1 MKLNKIANSLYW
13 RISVSF
19 LVLLLILG
27 LAYVMITAFAA
38 ERYFKETT
46 QRLNAHVAESML
58 LEVQPFINGE
68 VNEEALGKIMH
79 SMMAVNPSLEVYL
92 INPQGKILS
101 YVVLTKDVKL
111 DKIDLIPVQDFLQ
124 TAGEKYILGDDPRN
138 PGKKTIFSAT
148 KVEENGQL
156 MGYVYM
162 VLASKQYTTI
172 TQALISS
179 YWLRVGTNAFILTLL
194 AAMIIGLAL
203 IWILTR
209 NLRQIIHIFKRF
221 EEGDT
226 SARIPENLMKGEL
239 ANLSKTFNT
248 MADTILRNIEDL
260 KEVDSLRRELIANV
274 SHDLRSPLAVIHG
287 YIETLMMKEE
297 KLSPEQRQKYLQ
309 IILNSSDKL
318 NQLVSDLFE
327 LSKLEAKQIQ
337 LKKESFMINE
347 LLADAAVSYN
357 VLAEEKGISIHSH
370 ISKDIP
376 MIQADIS
383 LMERVIQNL
392 MNNAIHYTPQ
402 NGEISLQVKEENNQ
416 VAVKIENTGEGI
428 AEKDIPHLFD
438 RYYKVDKEKSGIQ
451 GTGLG
456 LAIVKKIL
464 DLHQIDIEVSSKQNE
479 TTSFSFAIPLT

>member
-1 MKLNKIANSLYW
+1 MKLKKIASSLYW
-13 RISVSF
+13 RISISF
-19 LVLLLILG
+19 LLLLLILG

-58 LEVQPFINGE
+58 QEVQPFVDGE

-124 TAGEKYILGDDPRN
+124 TSGEKYILGDDPRN

-148 KVEENGQL
+148 KVEEEGQL

-162 VLASKQYTTI
+162 VLASKQYTTV

-179 YWLRVGTNAFILTLL
+179 YWLRVGTNAFILTLT
-194 AAMIIGLAL
+194 AAMIIGLIL

-209 NLRQIIHIFKRF
+209 NLRRIIKIFKRF

-248 MADTILRNIEDL
+248 MADTILKNIEDL

-287 YIETLMMKEE
+287 YIETLIMKDD
-297 KLSPEQRQKYLQ
+297 KLSAEQRQKYLQ

-318 NQLVSDLFE
+318 KQLVSDLFE
-327 LSKLEAKQIQ
+327 LSKLEAKQIH
-337 LKKESFMINE
+337 LKKESFKINE
-347 LLADAAVSYN
+347 LVADAALSYN
-357 VLAEEKGISIHSH
+357 VLAEEKGISIHSD
-370 ISKDIP
+370 ISKDVPI
-376 MIQADIS
+376 ITADIS

-392 MNNAIHYTPQ
+392 MNNAIHYTPE
-402 NGEISLQVKEENNQ
+402 NGEINLQVTEENNQ
-416 VAVKIENTGEGI
+416 IEVKIENTGEGI

-464 DLHQIDIEVSSKQNE
+464 DLHNIAIRVRSKQNE
-479 TTSFSFAIPLT
+479 TTTFSFAIPLT

>member
-1 MKLNKIANSLYW
+1 MKLKNIGNSLYW
-13 RISVSF
+13 RISIAF
-19 LVLLLILG
+19 LLLLLILG
-27 LAYVMITAFAA
+27 LAYVMITVFAA

-46 QRLNAHVAESML
+46 QRLNSNVAESML
-58 LEVQPFINGE
+58 LEVQPFIDGE

-92 INPQGKILS
+92 VNPNGKILS

-111 DKIDLIPVQDFLQ
+111 DKIDLNPVNEFLQ
-124 TAGEKYILGDDPRN
+124 SPGQKYILGDDPRN

-148 KVEENGQL
+148 KVEENGKL

-162 VLASKQYTTI
+162 VLASKQYTTV
-172 TQALISS
+172 TQALLSS
-179 YWLRVGTNAFILTLL
+179 YWLRIGTNAFVLTLL
-194 AAMIIGLAL
+194 AASIIGLIL
-203 IWILTR
+203 IWYLTR
-209 NLRQIIHIFKRF
+209 NLRLIINTFKQF

-226 SARIPENLMKGEL
+226 SARIPEKLMKGEFED
-239 ANLSKTFNT
+239 LSITFNN

-260 KEVDSLRRELIANV
+260 KKVDSLRRELIANV

-287 YIETLMMKEE
+287 YIETLMMKDE
-297 KLSPEQRQKYLQ
+297 KLTPEQRQNYLQ
-309 IILNSSDKL
+309 IILDSSDKL
-318 NQLVSDLFE
+318 KQLVSDLFE

-347 LLADAAVSYN
+347 LVADAAVRYN
-357 VLAEEKGISIHSH
+357 ILAKEKGISINSD
-370 ISKDIP
+370 ISQNAP
-376 MIQADIS
+376 MVHADIS

-392 MNNAIHYTPQ
+392 MNNAIHYTPK
-402 NGEISLQVKEENNQ
+402 NGEIKLLVKEENNKIE
-416 VAVKIENTGEGI
+416 VNIENTGEGI
-428 AEKDIPHLFD
+428 AEKDIPHIFD

-464 DLHQIDIEVSSKQNE
+464 DLHNIAINVRSKQNE
-479 TTSFSFAIPLT
+479 VTSFSFAIPLN